1 MHSVNQT
8 FRRLRSFY
16 FHVNLQTSSRNCI
29 LSVQLFKI
37 ILLKFEG
44 ISVVKWYISISVK
57 ENEMFVKEFNDSGY
71 IKMKDLLT
79 EYNMAH
85 INTSEATDEI
95 RGQYYLD
102 KIDILKHVVSIPKIS
117 ITYNIH
123 EALTISD
130 YKLNTPGI

>member
-37 ILLKFEG
+37 ILFKFEG

-57 ENEMFVKEFNDSGY
+57 EDEMFVEEFNDSGY

-85 INTSEATDEI
+85 INTSEATDE
-95 RGQYYLD
+95 
-102 KIDILKHVVSIPKIS
+102 ILKHVVSIPKIS

>member
-1 MHSVNQT
+1 
-8 FRRLRSFY
+8 
-16 FHVNLQTSSRNCI
+16 
-29 LSVQLFKI
+29 
-37 ILLKFEG
+37 
-44 ISVVKWYISISVK
+44 
-57 ENEMFVKEFNDSGY
+57 MFVEEFNDSGY

-130 YKLNTPGI
+130 YKLNTPGIQCYYKCNVCTKYTKNKPNELKIGGLFTVFIRYAMSQISRIKSWDFEDPKFV